1 MSPAQNTNIP
11 LVLVGNSLSVLI
23 AATVRAEKGLKT
35 VIVNPG
41 GHLGGYFAGIQALGR
56 LQDAGMVLYELSS
69 LRHDASVP
77 PLESYNPMGRNDVG
91 RFSEVVRRYVSSL
104 HDIHTVPQ
112 PMMWADGKML
122 PDMILSNGISAL
134 PMLSNASTIRDEL
147 IRICRTITPESRLWH
162 PANKGAW
169 PLMVL
174 RRQTGHRRLQEMRDS
189 TATLSPDAFMVK
201 RFMNVFSAHFP
212 DRS

>member
-69 LRHDASVP
+69 LRHDASTP
-77 PLESYNPMGRNDVG
+77 WEETTSDDFPKSFAG
-91 RFSEVVRRYVSSL
+91 
-104 HDIHTVPQ
+104 T
-112 PMMWADGKML
+112 
-122 PDMILSNGISAL
+122 SAL
-134 PMLSNASTIRDEL
+134 CTTSIRY
-147 IRICRTITPESRLWH
+147 PN
-162 PANKGAW
+162 P
-169 PLMVL
+169 
-174 RRQTGHRRLQEMRDS
+174 
-189 TATLSPDAFMVK
+189 
-201 RFMNVFSAHFP
+201 
-212 DRS
+212 